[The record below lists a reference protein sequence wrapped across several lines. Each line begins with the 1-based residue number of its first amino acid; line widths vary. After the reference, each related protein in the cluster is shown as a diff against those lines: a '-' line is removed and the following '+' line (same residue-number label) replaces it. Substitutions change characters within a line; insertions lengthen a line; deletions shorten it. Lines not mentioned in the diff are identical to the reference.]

1 MLILAII
8 NQPQLKKKDPEGE
21 DVWLIP
27 QLSCLW
33 EWSRSFARFYFL
45 LQFSSW

>member
-1 MLILAII
+1 MLILATII
-8 NQPQLKKKDPEGE
+8 KPQLKIKVPEGE

-33 EWSRSFARFYFL
+33 EWS
-45 LQFSSW
+45 